1 MALKP
6 HGPSILQK
14 RYLVIK
20 KQSHKIKVVKYGRTC
35 VTECSSK
42 DVLNNY
48 FSMQRFDIHS
58 NNLVRFGD
66 YNPKLTRMID
76 YVYVHGIN
84 LLQDV
89 RQY

>member
-1 MALKP
+1 MCHAMF
-6 HGPSILQK
+6 I
-14 RYLVIK
+14 
-20 KQSHKIKVVKYGRTC
+20 
-35 VTECSSK
+35 SK

-58 NNLVRFGD
+58 NNLVRFCE
-66 YNPKLTRMID
+66 YNPMLTRMID